1 MKNDTEINRILT
13 SVTSWFLHTLSH
25 QILVFQAPYDQIL
38 TRKSKKKELEKNIKK
53 KHQCCSKVPEKL
65 AKWGP
70 EIDLKSIKIKL
81 WIPGCPFCC
90 PRLPQGAKVVPQ
102 GAKMEPPGLPND
114 SFGHQNDRPRSES
127 HSFLKTMT

>member
-25 QILVFQAPYDQIL
+25 QMLVFQAPHDQIHA
-38 TRKSKKKELEKNIKK
+38 RKSKQKELEKNIKK

-102 GAKMEPPGLPND
+102 DRKWSHQACQMIVLGTKMTAPAPKVTA
-114 SFGHQNDRPRSES
+114 F
-127 HSFLKTMT
+127 